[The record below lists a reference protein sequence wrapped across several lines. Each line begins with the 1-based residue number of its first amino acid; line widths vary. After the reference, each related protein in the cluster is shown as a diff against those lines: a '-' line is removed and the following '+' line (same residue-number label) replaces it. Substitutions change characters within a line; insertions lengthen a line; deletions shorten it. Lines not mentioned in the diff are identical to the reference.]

1 MPDRSVVIDT
11 PRGTFAVKEMGLQPT
26 WNGVVERIYIGAEAT
41 EPMTERRE
49 VRAIE
54 GKGLDGDRYAEGRG
68 TFSNKPA
75 TGRHVTLVEAEA
87 IEAVAKTKEI
97 ALDVT
102 RRNIVTRGVPLN
114 HLVGADF
121 IVGEV
126 VLRGMRL
133 CEPCSHLNRLA
144 GDEEL
149 KTAFLHRGGLRAE
162 IVKGGTI
169 RVKDP
174 IAPAGQ

>member
-1 MPDRSVVIDT
+1 MWR
-11 PRGTFAVKEMGLQPT
+11 
-26 WNGVVERIYIGAEAT
+26 GVVERIYIGTEAT
-41 EPMTERRE
+41 RPMTERSE
-49 VRAIE
+49 VRALE
-54 GKGLDGDRYAEGRG
+54 GQGLEGDRYAEGRG

-87 IEAVAKTKEI
+87 LEAVAKTKEI
-97 ALDVT
+97 GFDVT

-114 HLVGADF
+114 HLVDTEF
-121 IVGEV
+121 TVGEV

-133 CEPCSHLNRLA
+133 CEPCGHLNRLA

-162 IVKGGTI
+162 IVKGGNI
-169 RVKDP
+169 RVNDP
-174 IAPAGQ
+174 IAPADA